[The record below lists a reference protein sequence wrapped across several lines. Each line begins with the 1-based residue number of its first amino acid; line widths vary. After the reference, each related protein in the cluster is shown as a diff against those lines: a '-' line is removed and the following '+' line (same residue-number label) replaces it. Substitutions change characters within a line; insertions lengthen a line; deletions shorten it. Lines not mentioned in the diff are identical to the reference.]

1 MLKNTRLIRIRM
13 HPTSTIRGRIDVQ
26 KVDAT
31 TEAEIEAQIIEDA
44 KEADAEFLINKLLNF
59 NSLKINK

>member
-1 MLKNTRLIRIRM
+1 
-13 HPTSTIRGRIDVQ
+13 
-26 KVDAT
+26 VDAT

>member
-1 MLKNTRLIRIRM
+1 M

-26 KVDAT
+26 KVEAT